1 MNSISQNCPRLTA
14 SEHPIGLGGEDE
26 VALGQA
32 IDLVSPDGQPDFPP
46 GQIDVGVV
54 ALLLSEVADPI
65 GEVERFAEVLEAE
78 LLLEVVLFHHPP
90 VVAQSGQ
97 QVIELRS
104 PEGRRPTLA
113 RNALKHGQVTH
124 SAPSSVALGPGVKG
138 GKPVARSSRRLLRAT
153 RRFSRSTAFS
163 AFTSRRCRFPA
174 LSGI

>member
-1 MNSISQNCPRLTA
+1 MYRTPQAPPPCPARSVLPEPTGQPVPAPSQR
-14 SEHPIGLGGEDE
+14 PIGPGGEDE

-32 IDLVSPDGQPDFPP
+32 IDLVSPDGQPDLPP

-54 ALLLSEVADPI
+54 PLLLGEVPDPI

-78 LLLEVVLFHHPP
+78 LLLEVVLFHHTP

-97 QVIELRS
+97 QVVEPRS

-124 SAPSSVALGPGVKG
+124 SAPSSAAHGPRVKG
-138 GKPVARSSRRLLRAT
+138 G
-153 RRFSRSTAFS
+153 S
-163 AFTSRRCRFPA
+163 AGPR
-174 LSGI
+174 